1 MINGRRVRDSGF
13 ELSPTGTDRRGGPKT
28 ASNRTVR
35 ASSAIAAG
43 STRLVILATFGHS
56 WRNGHRGWPP
66 RYISLDI
73 SVAGPLATMA
83 TQAPFFI
90 RKWPMAAHGNLFIR
104 KWPMATH

>member
-1 MINGRRVRDSGF
+1 MINGVRVRDSGV
-13 ELSPTGTDRRGGPKT
+13 ELSPPERTVGGGPRT

-35 ASSAIAAG
+35 ASSAIAAV
-43 STRLVILATFGHS
+43 STRLVILATSGHS

-83 TQAPFFI
+83 T
-90 RKWPMAAHGNLFIR
+90 HGHPWTAILIASGPLLR
-104 KWPMATH
+104 IS